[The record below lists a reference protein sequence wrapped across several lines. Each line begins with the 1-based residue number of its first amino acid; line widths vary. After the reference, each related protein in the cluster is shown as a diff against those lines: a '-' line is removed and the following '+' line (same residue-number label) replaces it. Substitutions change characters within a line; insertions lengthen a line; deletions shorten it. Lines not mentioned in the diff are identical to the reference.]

1 MRQSAMVQILNN
13 HFADLEKNELLFAV
27 FNGENEFTQ
36 DAYQEVL
43 NFAAFIQ
50 TRLDQQRKDSN

>member
-1 MRQSAMVQILNN
+1 MDQS
-13 HFADLEKNELLFAV
+13 KELLFAV
-27 FNGENEFTQ
+27 FNGENEITQ

-50 TRLDQQRKDSN
+50 DRLEQQRKDSN

>member
-1 MRQSAMVQILNN
+1 MVQILNN

>member
-1 MRQSAMVQILNN
+1 MDQS
-13 HFADLEKNELLFAV
+13 KELLFAV
-27 FNGENEFTQ
+27 FNGEKEITQ